1 MRHETTIMEIME
13 KLVIASKHEVAELMA
28 YRGFWTPGPS
38 ATNNTYKYQM
48 VLVQLKRLVKG
59 NGFFKLPG
67 CESEYKEHAQLLTKT
82 LIQIL
87 KANPEAAIWRERPIP
102 EVGSRPDALVL
113 LRKGNLGRM
122 LILEACD
129 SETDSY
135 LRAKINLYRKNPE
148 IPRLLGEITGVR
160 IPSFDIV
167 IVGRDAPQGTITLN
181 TALEDL

>member
-1 MRHETTIMEIME
+1 ME

-28 YRGFWTPGPS
+28 HWGIWKGGVS
-38 ATNNTYKYQM
+38 AVNNSYKYLM
-48 VLVQLKRLVKG
+48 LLVQLKKLMRG
-59 NGFFKLPG
+59 NCFFKLPG

-87 KANPEAAIWRERPIP
+87 KTNPEAEIWRERPVP

-129 SETDSY
+129 TETDTY

-148 IPRLLGEITGVR
+148 IPRLLGEITGFT
-160 IPSFDIV
+160 IPAFDIV
-167 IVGRDAPQGTITLN
+167 VVGRDAPEGTITLEQ
-181 TALEDL
+181 ALEDL